1 MEWILN
7 AKEMKSCDSNTIEYY
22 GIPSLVLMER
32 AALKTVEF
40 LEENHCNLKKV
51 LAVCGTGNNGG
62 DGLAV
67 ARLLHLKGI
76 QVEALILGDKKKF
89 TKETQSQYHTC
100 LQYHVPI
107 IEHLDRDDYTVVL
120 DALFGIGLTR
130 NLEGEYARLIEQL
143 NELSCE
149 KIAIDIPS
157 GISADNGSVI
167 GIAFR
172 ADATVTFAYR
182 KLGHV
187 FYPGNSYTG
196 ELSVADIGIDRHSW
210 LEKRPG
216 TCAFTKEDLSGL
228 LIRKPDG
235 NKGTFGKVLI
245 VAGTAGMAGA
255 AYFSAK
261 AAYKSG
267 CGLVRIYTSE
277 ENRIILQTKL
287 PEAIITT
294 YSGKRLDTSQLIEA
308 LAWADVIVAGPGLG
322 SDDTAEVILQNI
334 LKNAA
339 VPVVLDADALNLIA
353 RDSTVLRKPHTDIVV
368 TPHLGEMS
376 RLSNVSIS
384 YLKENLITAAEEFSR
399 EYNVI
404 CVLKD
409 AKTVT
414 AVPYGK
420 TYLNISGND
429 GMATG
434 GSGDVLSGVIG
445 GLIAQGIRAEEA
457 APAGVY
463 WHGLAGEAA
472 SAACGCH
479 GTLASDIIEGLDG
492 ALTLKNVV
500 NHTGWRQ
507 K

>member
-1 MEWILN
+1 MEWIVN
-7 AKEMKSCDSNTIEYY
+7 AKEMKNCDTNTIEYY

-40 LEENHCNLKKV
+40 LETRHCNLEKV
-51 LAVCGTGNNGG
+51 LVVCGTGNNGG

-67 ARLLHLKGI
+67 ARMLWLMGHS
-76 QVEALILGDKKKF
+76 VEVLVPGDKKKF
-89 TKETQSQYHTC
+89 TKETRSQYDTC
-100 LQYHVPI
+100 LQYHVPM
-107 IEHLDRDDYTVVL
+107 IEQLEAGDYTLVL

-130 NLEGEYARLIEQL
+130 NLEGEYAELIGKL
-143 NELSCE
+143 NKLSGE

-157 GISADNGSVI
+157 GISADNGSVM
-167 GIAFR
+167 GTAFL

-182 KLGHV
+182 KLGHS

-196 ELSVADIGIDRHSW
+196 ELVVADIGIEKHSW
-210 LEKRPG
+210 LDKKPG
-216 TCAFTKEDLSGL
+216 VCALEREDLRRL
-228 LIRKPDG
+228 LVRKPEG
-235 NKGTFGKVLI
+235 NKGTFGKVLV
-245 VAGTAGMAGA
+245 VAGSAGMAGA

-261 AAYKSG
+261 AAYTSG
-267 CGLVRIYTSE
+267 CGLVRIYTAE
-277 ENRIILQTKL
+277 ENRVILQTKL
-287 PEAIITT
+287 PEAILTT
-294 YSGKRLDTSQLIEA
+294 YSKRPDAARLIEA

-322 SDDTAEVILQNI
+322 CDENAEAILKNV

-339 VPVVLDADALNLIA
+339 VPVVLDADALNLVA
-353 RDSTVLRKPHTDIVV
+353 RDTAILLKPHTDMVV

-376 RLSNVSIS
+376 RLNGVSVS
-384 YLKENLITAAEEFSR
+384 YLKENMVTAAEEFAR

-414 AVPYGK
+414 AVPYGR
-420 TYLNISGND
+420 TYLNLTGND

-472 SAACGCH
+472 SEACGRH
-479 GTLASDIIEGLDG
+479 GVLASDIVEGLRKPKFG
-492 ALTLKNVV
+492 
-500 NHTGWRQ
+500 
-507 K
+507 